1 VISKAHRPEALSRA
15 ELDAYL
21 ARGWFRIGGVLITT
35 EFLTWEGEVCSV
47 VWTRLPLR
55 DYAFKR
61 SLQKL
66 MARNTR
72 LFSTTVGP
80 AVIDER
86 REALYA
92 RYCAAVGG
100 QRSPTLERFLGDPE
114 RRQLFDTREI
124 AVFSGDTLV
133 AFSWFDLGETSV
145 QSLLGVYDPDH
156 AEHSLGFYTILLEI
170 AYALELGLAYHY
182 TGYVLADRSGMD
194 YKRRVGNLE
203 YLDPITRSWSLAFPY
218 APSESPALVLQ
229 RRLQEAA
236 TALANAGAQVGL
248 FVNAALQIPA
258 LLDRQPRLADD
269 PLLLMSPA
277 SSNERG
283 LLVRWVQAR
292 DTYELI
298 GGEPLALQLDGAE
311 EGTEPLRFFLRQ
323 EPLCE
328 ARSTAELA
336 IFYAAYRVAEVS

>member
-1 VISKAHRPEALSRA
+1 VISKTHKPDELSRA

-21 ARGWFRIGGVLITT
+21 ARGWFRIGSVLITT

-47 VWTRLPLR
+47 VWTRLPLH

-66 MARNTR
+66 MASNAR
-72 LFSTTVGP
+72 LFTTKVGP
-80 AVIDER
+80 AVIDEA

-92 RYCAAVGG
+92 RYCASVGG

-124 AVFSGDTLV
+124 GVFLGDTLV
-133 AFSWFDLGETSV
+133 AFSWFDLGQTSV

-170 AYALELGLAYHY
+170 AHALELGLSYHY
-182 TGYVLADRSGMD
+182 TGYVLADRAGMD

-203 YLDPITRSWSLAFPY
+203 YLDPITLSWSLAFPY
-218 APSESPALVLQ
+218 PRAESPAEILR
-229 RRLQEAA
+229 RRLHDAA
-236 TALANAGAQVGL
+236 TALDNAGAEVGL

-258 LLDRQPRLADD
+258 LLERQPRLAAD
-269 PLLLMSPA
+269 PFLLMSTA
-277 SSNERG
+277 GSAGRG
-283 LLVRWVQAR
+283 LLVRWVPAR
-292 DTYELI
+292 DAYELI
-298 GGEPLALQLDGAE
+298 GGEPLALQLDGAD

-323 EPLCE
+323 ALLCE
-328 ARSTAELA
+328 ARSVAELA
-336 IFYAAYRVAEVS
+336 LLYRAHSAAEAS